1 MDLFCELQE
10 AISRQDSEAIERIQ
24 RKILLGNRDESIDE
38 NFIASIKGKTIHKN
52 IARIIDGKEFTD
64 SEYAKIISSLI
75 THTIIESEQTG
86 RKLDDYPIKELYILL
101 GNFINEGNGAYEC
114 KRFIQERYSQ
124 FL

>member
-1 MDLFCELQE
+1 MDLFKDLQD

-24 RKILLGNRDESIDE
+24 SKILLGNRDESIDE
-38 NFIASIKGKTIHKN
+38 NFIISLKGKTIHKN
-52 IARIIDGKEFTD
+52 IARIVEGREFTD

-86 RKLDDYPIKELYILL
+86 RSLDDYPIKELYILL
-101 GNFINEGNGAYEC
+101 GNFMNEGNGANEC

>member
-1 MDLFCELQE
+1 MDLFKDLQE
-10 AISRQDSEAIERIQ
+10 AISRQDPEAIERIQ

-38 NFIASIKGKTIHKN
+38 NFIISLKGKTIHKN
-52 IARIIDGKEFTD
+52 LARIVEGREFTD

-86 RKLDDYPIKELYILL
+86 RSLDDYPIKELYILL
-101 GNFINEGNGAYEC
+101 GNFINEGNGANEC

>member
-1 MDLFCELQE
+1 MDLFKDLQD

-38 NFIASIKGKTIHKN
+38 NFIISLKGKTIHKN
-52 IARIIDGKEFTD
+52 IARIVEGREFTD

-86 RKLDDYPIKELYILL
+86 RSLDDYPIKELYILL
-101 GNFINEGNGAYEC
+101 GNFINEGNGANEC